1 MDEHGTRPQITVR
14 DNTESRS
21 YEALL
26 DGNVV
31 GTLIYEHEGPRLV
44 LTHTIVEP
52 AYRGQGIGTQL
63 VTGALDD
70 IRAKGMPVTVYCDF
84 VVSFIDGH
92 PEYADLVDAAHPGHA
107 RRG

>member
-1 MDEHGTRPQITVR
+1 MDEHGTGPQITVR
-14 DNTESRS
+14 DNTGSRA

-26 DGNVV
+26 DGTVV

-52 AYRGQGIGTQL
+52 DHRHHGIGTRL
-63 VTGALDD
+63 ARGALDD
-70 IRAKGMPVTVYCDF
+70 ARAKGAPVTVFCDF
-84 VVSFIDGH
+84 VVSFIDAH
-92 PEYADLVDAAHPGHA
+92 PDYADLVDAAHPGHA